1 MPTSVTDIWPWW
13 SQSVSRWCDILSPM
27 IIPSLHSYAPWC
39 PACQHLQNDW
49 EGFAELSEALDISVG
64 KVDVTRQPGMWKL
77 SNTTIVTLTHY
88 SAFVCACYC
97 CGKRPGRACARMNPS
112 AVVFTVFHI
121 IQLCRQG
128 HICKKDE
135 NMCWTTIS
143 NCAFSAGYPLTCLV
157 TGHVKVHQY
166 SKHVEWRWI
175 TNLGCLQTWSQL
187 QKC

>member
-128 HICKKDE
+128 HICKKDD
-135 NMCWTTIS
+135 N
-143 NCAFSAGYPLTCLV
+143 SAELQFLIVLSLLATLWPALSLGM
-157 TGHVKVHQY
+157 
-166 SKHVEWRWI
+166 SKYINTVSMW
-175 TNLGCLQTWSQL
+175 NGDG
-187 QKC
+187 